1 MTSNLSQAM
10 TDDTGIALPTRTTT
24 TTSLADFKLCIRVT
38 GYGIPAVLLAIVSPS
53 RYAAYASQQARY
65 TGNAY
70 FKSSRSSALSTTTS

>member
-38 GYGIPAVLLAIVSPS
+38 GYGIPAVLLAIVSTVSPS

-65 TGNAY
+65 TGNA
-70 FKSSRSSALSTTTS
+70 LLLEL